1 MSSLT
6 LLLVHFLAYA
16 TLRLIYFYT
25 EGIYGFERK
34 ESSRAK
40 WEKHLKKIWPH
51 VSEEM
56 LEEEMF
62 ALKESLKNLTNPA
75 SQCTGG
81 DETKYAKNETD
92 SDSTEDNESEES
104 TEHEASKMNTEHSPK
119 TSANTVSEKKLSK
132 KCVTCETW
140 KPQTDFTASQW
151 KKNADTVKC
160 SACVSKLSAYQAP
173 KLKIKICCSCGVSK
187 AFDCFSFNQW
197 RKKEGEGRCCDCVD
211 KGTLDHISSNK
222 FHT

>member
-16 TLRLIYFYT
+16 TLRLIYFYK
-25 EGIYGFERK
+25 EGIYGFEQK

-40 WEKHLKKIWPH
+40 WEKYLKKIWPH

-62 ALKESLKNLTNPA
+62 ALKESLNNLTNPT

-104 TEHEASKMNTEHSPK
+104 TVHEASQMDTEPSPN
-119 TSANTVSEKKLSK
+119 TSANTVSEKKLVK
-132 KCVTCETW
+132 KCVTCGKS

-151 KKNADTVKC
+151 KKNAKTIKC
-160 SACVSKLSAYQAP
+160 SDCVSKLAAYQPP

-187 AFDCFSFNQW
+187 AFHCFSKNQW
-197 RKKEGEGRCCDCVD
+197 VKKEGEGRCCDCVD
-211 KGTLDHISSNK
+211 KGTLDHIP
-222 FHT
+222 FRVR